1 MVKDYLKQLGNE
13 LRALRKHAS
22 LTQEELA
29 DRSGLNANYIGR
41 IERGEINVTIQTLSR
56 IARAM
61 NAELS
66 DIFEPDEDAELF
78 SGDRV
83 KRIRNEIN
91 SILLK
96 ADLPTL
102 TVMRD
107 FLRLIVGFSQGVRQ
121 KRNPNRPPSG

>member
-107 FLRLIVGFSQGVRQ
+107 FLRLIAGSSQGIRQ